1 MTVKECYEKMGADYE
16 DVKERMM
23 TDKMI
28 YKYNKKFLE
37 MREVTLLQQ
46 NLQKADYEEA
56 FRMAH
61 SIKGMCLNLGYASL
75 FEASSA
81 LCEELRGGAPTSD
94 LGPLLKA
101 VTENYEKVIGCIG
114 EMDECR

>member
-1 MTVKECYEKMGADYE
+1 MLTVKECYEKMGADYE

-23 TDKMI
+23 TD
-28 YKYNKKFLE
+28 KKFLE